1 MPLSA
6 IRSRR
11 QLPALATFVTRR
23 GCSFNSVARPVDR
36 KTLDN
41 TARSLPCQKMSTKTT
56 LNPLPFVSHPTPE
69 RRLLVLA
76 STSRYRRAL
85 LAQLGLPFAIAAPDT
100 DEAAWP
106 GESPAATALRL
117 AEAKARSVAARHPG
131 ALIIGSDQVADCEGR
146 AIGKPESHD
155 DAVAQLTALSGKT
168 VVFHTGLA
176 LLDAATGHCQTAMVD
191 VRSTFRR
198 LAPAEI
204 ETYLRRDQPYDCAAS
219 VKSDALG
226 IALFERIDSDD
237 PTALIGLPLIRL
249 TDMLRVAGV
258 AVLEPSASRG
268 SAARDAS

>member
-1 MPLSA
+1 
-6 IRSRR
+6 
-11 QLPALATFVTRR
+11 
-23 GCSFNSVARPVDR
+23 
-36 KTLDN
+36 
-41 TARSLPCQKMSTKTT
+41 MSTKTT
-56 LNPLPFVSHPTPE
+56 LNPPPFVSHPTPE

-76 STSRYRRAL
+76 STSRYRRTL
-85 LAQLGLPFAIAAPDT
+85 LAQLGLPFDMAAPDT

-268 SAARDAS
+268 SAARGAS